1 VDKGPTAAV
10 VFDWDGTLV
19 DSKRV
24 LVEAFRA
31 STGEVLGSPYPSTHE
46 ETEMIVQLRGEDAF
60 ALLAGGD
67 PELAARLAEAF
78 HPHYV
83 SRAAGAEPFPGTLET
98 LERLRAAG
106 LKIGVATS
114 KARVRL
120 DLEAERTGIGAFL
133 DAEIS
138 GDEVTAAKP
147 DPECVVEVI
156 RRLGVEPERTLFVG
170 DGPNDVLA
178 GKAAGAITVA
188 VSFGF
193 HPEEARAAAPDHVID
208 AMAELPA
215 LAGLEAD

>member
-1 VDKGPTAAV
+1 M

-19 DSKRV
+19 DSKQV
-24 LVEAFRA
+24 LVESFQA
-31 STGEVLGSPYPSTHE
+31 TTEEVLGRTYPSTHE

-60 ALLAGGD
+60 ALLAHGD
-67 PELAARLAEAF
+67 AGLAERLATAF

-83 SRAAGAEPFPGTLET
+83 ARTERAVPFPGTLET

-120 DLEAERTGIGAFL
+120 DLEAERTGIGPL
-133 DAEIS
+133 VDEEIS
-138 GDEVTAAKP
+138 GDEVKAAKP
-147 DPECVVEVI
+147 DPECVIEVI
-156 RRLGVEPERTLFVG
+156 RRLGSEPGRTLFVG

-178 GKAAGAITVA
+178 GRGAGAVTVA

-193 HPEEARAAAPDHVID
+193 HPEEARAAGPDYVIE
-208 AMAELPA
+208 AMPELLA
-215 LAGLEAD
+215 LAGVET